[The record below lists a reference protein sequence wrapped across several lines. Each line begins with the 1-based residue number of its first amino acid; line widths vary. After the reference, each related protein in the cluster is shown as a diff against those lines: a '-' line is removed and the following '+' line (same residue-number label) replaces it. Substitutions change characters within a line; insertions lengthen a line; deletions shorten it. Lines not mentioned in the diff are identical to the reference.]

1 MAGNTPQ
8 SEFEQIEPINMAT
21 QDDNPFAERRRPET
35 EMEQQPEPQPEPK
48 EYGSFKE
55 LGLDKPSPFTGD
67 RMKVETFIQEC
78 RVYLQIN
85 KHIYTTDDAKV
96 AFFLS
101 LMKDKEALRWKQT
114 YIKNITNQEGEI
126 MFPKIKQFV
135 DLLLQ
140 HFQSMN
146 QVQDAANQI
155 NMLKQ
160 GKKTAEEIIMD
171 FRLLTAQAGYTAET
185 PSDHLHLV
193 GKLQNILN
201 PSLVKKIMLL
211 EKTPTTIDEW
221 VYKAIQIDG
230 QYRATMDILN

>member
-1 MAGNTPQ
+1 M
-8 SEFEQIEPINMAT
+8 
-21 QDDNPFAERRRPET
+21 
-35 EMEQQPEPQPEPK
+35 
-48 EYGSFKE
+48 
-55 LGLDKPSPFTGD
+55 DKPSPFTGD
-67 RMKVETFIQEC
+67 RTKVETFIQEC

-114 YIKNITNQEGEI
+114 YIKSITNQEGEI
-126 MFPKIKQFV
+126 VFPNIKEFV
-135 DLLLQ
+135 NLLLQ
-140 HFQSMN
+140 HFQPMN
-146 QVQDAANQI
+146 QVQDATHQI

-160 GKKTAEEIIMD
+160 GKKTAEEIIME
-171 FRLLTAQAGYTAET
+171 FRLLTAQAGYTAQT

-211 EKTPTTIDEW
+211 EKPPTTIDDW